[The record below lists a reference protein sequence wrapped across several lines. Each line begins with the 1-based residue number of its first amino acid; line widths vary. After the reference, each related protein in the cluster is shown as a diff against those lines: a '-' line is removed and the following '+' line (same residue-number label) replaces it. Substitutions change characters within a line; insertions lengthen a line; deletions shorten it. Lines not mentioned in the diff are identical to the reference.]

1 MAKSEQ
7 FVAGK
12 HCLVLDDEF
21 LIALDVQQI
30 LEGAGAAS
38 VVSVSTAADA
48 LAAIRR
54 GPRFDLAVLDVKLSG
69 AAESGVTV
77 AAALAEQGTAFV
89 FLTGMRGEAEHT
101 RQFPDAPVVEKP
113 YAAPALLDV
122 LRRVLAG

>member
-1 MAKSEQ
+1 VSDSGK

-30 LEGAGAAS
+30 LENAGAAS
-38 VVSVSTAADA
+38 VVSVSTATDA

-69 AAESGVTV
+69 TAESGLTV
-77 AAALAEQGTAFV
+77 AAALAEQNTPFM
-89 FLTGMRGEAEHT
+89 FLTGMCGEAEHT
-101 RQFPDAPVVEKP
+101 KQFPGAPVLEKP
-113 YAAPALLDV
+113 YQAQALLEI
-122 LRRVLAG
+122 LRKILCG